1 MRGIW
6 TIAVTAT
13 LGLLGCGDSGT
24 GVSTGGAS
32 DGTTTEAATDGSA
45 TAATEPATTEP
56 TTTEPAPTTGG
67 TTTAPT
73 STTTPTTEP
82 TTGTPAECQT
92 AADCQA
98 PTCQAPTCEA
108 GMCGTMNLAEGT
120 PVDDL
125 PGDCRETVCDGGGGM
140 KEVPIDD
147 PPAQATGDCKV
158 AGCLQGQVEYTPA
171 DDDLPND
178 DNDCTIDSCMA
189 GEPVF
194 AAKPM
199 HSPCGPM
206 GANFCHSDASC
217 QACKEVTDACEDY
230 GSEPHE
236 TQATAFSL
244 GEITDADAN
253 GSFACGTVV
262 GAGDVDWYTF
272 SGVDAFLNMVD
283 PSRTLV
289 AENDA
294 GRLCVYLQC
303 DNGTTTVGCGANDT
317 PDMAPL
323 GQKGCCGLGTVSPS
337 LNCTGLDDS
346 AKVWIKVD
354 NPEMLACV
362 PYRLDYHF

>member
-1 MRGIW
+1 MRK
-6 TIAVTAT
+6 TMAVAVA
-13 LGLLGCGDSGT
+13 LGVFGCGDSGSGPGT
-24 GVSTGGAS
+24 GGVSEGATTEMSTSEATTTGPTTIEPEPTT
-32 DGTTTEAATDGSA
+32 GTTTTAGTMSAGTTA
-45 TAATEPATTEP
+45 TATT
-56 TTTEPAPTTGG
+56 
-67 TTTAPT
+67 
-73 STTTPTTEP
+73 SP

-125 PGDCRETVCDGGGGM
+125 PGDCRETVCDGGGGT
-140 KEVPIDD
+140 KEIPIDD
-147 PPAQATGDCKV
+147 PPEQVTGDCKLV
-158 AGCLQGQVEYTPA
+158 GCLQGQVEYTIA

-178 DNDCTIDSCMA
+178 DNDCTLDSCTA
-189 GEPVF
+189 GEPTF
-194 AAKPM
+194 ATKPV

-217 QACKEVTDACEDY
+217 QACKEVGDACEDF
-230 GSEPHE
+230 GAEPHE
-236 TQATAFSL
+236 TQATAHSL
-244 GEITDADAN
+244 GEITDADAS

-262 GAGDVDWYTF
+262 GGGDVDWYTF

-289 AENDA
+289 TENDA

-303 DNGTTTVGCGANDT
+303 DNGQTTVSCGANDT
-317 PDMAPL
+317 ADTAPL
-323 GQKGCCGLGTVSPS
+323 GQKGCCGYGTVSPG
-337 LNCTGLDDS
+337 LNCAGLDDS

-354 NPEMLACV
+354 NPDMLACV